1 MAELVPKFD
10 GFNLKSESLQLVV
23 VASTEMSEGFECV
36 IGWSKEDEKLIRP
49 VTNLVTNS
57 WNFGT
62 FTVGCEYKFV
72 IVDSNP
78 TNAIYPHK
86 SEDIKVKA
94 TPVEVSGS
102 LHNESQMYDMLLGS
116 SEESVSS
123 VFNPGPIYER
133 KYIIKEEVCPSVGI
147 LRCKVGDIEMYHQN
161 ADLSKTRCKISQGSK
176 TFDFPVKAQNRDA
189 LMSMNNPSSVEY
201 ASNPILVLLGLGRPY
216 TGPGDIFDPPRCY
229 IMVIGVIM
237 QSPITVAQTAQ
248 TLTKEKPQIKKKKT
262 QITKKKK

>member
-36 IGWSKEDEKLIRP
+36 IGWSIEDEKLIRP
-49 VTNLVTNS
+49 VTNLETNS

-94 TPVEVSGS
+94 TPVQVSGS

-123 VFNPGPIYER
+123 VFNPGHIYEG
-133 KYIIKEEVCPSVGI
+133 KYIIKGQVCPSVGI
-147 LRCKVGDIEMYHQN
+147 LRCKVGDIEMYQQE
-161 ADLSKTRCKISQGSK
+161 DKKTRCKISQGSG

-216 TGPGDIFDPPRCY
+216 TGRRVIFHPPRCY